1 MAGPQDR
8 LPSGGP
14 DSPVPGPELLTI
26 AEVARM
32 ARVSKM
38 TIYRLVHD
46 GHLPALRVG
55 QSYRIPSDAVRTL
68 LRARDGRGDVPGNP

>member
-1 MAGPQDR
+1 MTGPQDR
-8 LPSGGP
+8 PPSGGP
-14 DSPVPGPELLTI
+14 DSPTSGPELLTI

-46 GHLPALRVG
+46 GRLPALRVG
-55 QSYRIPSDAVRTL
+55 QSYRIPRDAALTL
-68 LRARDGRGDVPGNP
+68 LRARDGRGDGPGS